1 MPSPPLPSAPPTGP
15 TPLPVMQYDDFDSPC
30 DVVDALLLAEFVSGR
45 HPWARTVQLAKP
57 RPGTELLPQRAR
69 LIRTAME
76 RNRVS
81 RLAAGDGWL
90 ARVVQGRGRG
100 VEVTV
105 TAVDAE
111 TGAGVLA
118 EIVEQGAEPLDAAH
132 VSMGFW
138 HRNQQGGGQRDT
150 RGIQAPTWETIR
162 SNYPAEAA
170 AALTDLMELAPE
182 AVSGRLLLLHGPP
195 GTGKTTALRALARHW
210 RRWCQ
215 VDCVLDPEE
224 LFADPAY
231 LMEVAVGEGEDEK
244 DDDPERSWRLL
255 ILEDC
260 DELIRGEA
268 RQTTGQALS
277 RLLNLTD
284 GLLGQGRNVLV
295 AITTN
300 EDLSRLHPA
309 VVRPGRC
316 LARVEVGRL
325 SHAEAT
331 AWLGD
336 DTAAVPA
343 GDATLAEL
351 YALRA
356 GAPVTA
362 EPAVTIGGYL

>member
-1 MPSPPLPSAPPTGP
+1 M
-15 TPLPVMQYDDFDSPC
+15 
-30 DVVDALLLAEFVSGR
+30 
-45 HPWARTVQLAKP
+45 
-57 RPGTELLPQRAR
+57 
-69 LIRTAME
+69 RTATE

-90 ARVVQGRGRG
+90 VRIVKGRGRG

-111 TGAGVLA
+111 TGTRVLD
-118 EIVEQGAEPLDAAH
+118 EIVEQSAEPLDAGR
-132 VSMGFW
+132 VPMGFW
-138 HRNQQGGGQRDT
+138 HRDQQGGGQRDT
-150 RGIQAPTWETIR
+150 RRIEAPTWAELR
-162 SNYPAEAA
+162 SNYPADAA
-170 AALTDLMELAPE
+170 AALTDLMDLVPE

-195 GTGKTTALRALARHW
+195 GTGKTTALRALARQW
-210 RRWCQ
+210 REWCQ
-215 VDCVLDPEE
+215 ADCVLDPEE

-231 LMEVAVGEGEDEK
+231 LMEVAVGEDEDEK
-244 DDDPERSWRLL
+244 EGGAERSWRLL

-260 DELIRGEA
+260 DDLIRGEA
-268 RQTTGQALS
+268 RQTAGQALS

-316 LARVEVGRL
+316 LARSEIGPL
-325 SHAEAT
+325 SYAEAT

-336 DTAAVPA
+336 
-343 GDATLAEL
+343 
-351 YALRA
+351 
-356 GAPVTA
+356 
-362 EPAVTIGGYL
+362 

>member
-1 MPSPPLPSAPPTGP
+1 MPSPSLPPATPTGP
-15 TPLPVMQYDDFDSPC
+15 APLPVMQFDDFDSPC
-30 DVVDALLLAEFVSGR
+30 DVVDALLLDEFVSGR
-45 HPWARTVQLAKP
+45 HTWARTEQLARP
-57 RPGTELLPQRAR
+57 RPGTDLLPQQAR
-69 LIRTAME
+69 LIRTAIE

-90 ARVVQGRGRG
+90 ARIVKGRGRG

-111 TGAGVLA
+111 TGTRVLD
-118 EIVEQGAEPLDAAH
+118 EIVEQSAEPLDAGR

-138 HRNQQGGGQRDT
+138 HRDQQGGGQRDT
-150 RGIQAPTWETIR
+150 RGIEAPTWAELR
-162 SNYPAEAA
+162 SNYPADAA
-170 AALTDLMELAPE
+170 AALTDLMGLVPE

-195 GTGKTTALRALARHW
+195 GTGKTTALRALARQW
-210 RRWCQ
+210 REWCQ
-215 VDCVLDPEE
+215 ADCVLDPEE

-231 LMEVAVGEGEDEK
+231 LMEVAVGEEEDEK
-244 DDDPERSWRLL
+244 EGGAERSWRLL

-260 DELIRGEA
+260 DDLIRGEA
-268 RQTTGQALS
+268 RQTAGQALS

-316 LARVEVGRL
+316 LARIEVGPL
-325 SHAEAT
+325 SYAEAT

-336 DTAAVPA
+336 DTSGLPA
-343 GDATLAEL
+343 GGATLAQL

-356 GAPVTA
+356 GAPVVTEA
-362 EPAVTIGGYL
+362 PVTIGGYL